1 MPNVDKVFAYENW
14 SGPVPNK
21 IGALYM
27 DAGKGKDI
35 LSFEYDEEW
44 LTKADRS
51 FVFDPDLSLFRGR
64 QYTPLDKPMFGVFAD
79 SCPDRWGRL
88 LMKRRETILAKKED
102 RKPRRLDE
110 IDFLLGV
117 YDETRMGALRFSES
131 ENGPFVSDNKDL
143 AAPPWTTLRR
153 LEYASLAFEQNDDGM
168 EEKWINQLIVPG
180 SSLGGARPKAS
191 VTAPDESLWIAKFP
205 SKQDDVNVGTW
216 EMVVHEMAAL
226 CGLNVPDAKLEN
238 FSKTGSTFL
247 TRRFDRDGKQRIH
260 FASAMTLLGKT
271 DGAGAQDGSS
281 YLDIASVIRKYGAA
295 PRKDLLELW
304 RRIVFNMA
312 VSNTDDH
319 LRNHGFLLSNEG
331 WKLSPAYD
339 MNPNAEGNAL
349 ALDVDEHSSAIDF
362 ALALSVARWFDVT
375 DKQAVEAQKEIA
387 DVVVNHWR
395 RLAKQYQLSRSE
407 IENMAPAFDM
417 AYKS

>member
-362 ALALSVARWFDVT
+362 ALALSVARWFDMT
-375 DKQAVEAQKEIA
+375 DKQAIEAQKEIV
-387 DVVVNHWR
+387 DVVENHWR
-395 RLAKQYQLSRSE
+395 RLAKQFELSRSE

-417 AYKS
+417 AFKS

>member
-1 MPNVDKVFAYENW
+1 MPSMDKVFVYENW

-21 IGALYM
+21 IGALYI
-27 DAGKGKDI
+27 DALKGKEVI
-35 LSFEYDEEW
+35 SFEYDEEW
-44 LTKADRS
+44 LTKADRN

-64 QYTPLDKPMFGVFAD
+64 QYTPLDKSMFGMFAD

-88 LMKRRETILAKKED
+88 LMKRREAILAKKED
-102 RKPRRLDE
+102 RKPRRLAE

-117 YDETRMGALRFSES
+117 YDKTRMGALRFSES

-153 LEYASLAFEQNDDGM
+153 LESASLAFEQNDDGM
-168 EEKWINQLIVPG
+168 EEKWIQQLIVPG

-191 VTAPDESLWIAKFP
+191 VTAPDGSLWIAKFP
-205 SKQDDVNVGTW
+205 SKQDDINVGAW

-247 TRRFDRDGKQRIH
+247 PRRFDRDEGQRIH

-281 YLDIASVIRKYGAA
+281 YLDIASVIRKYGAT

-304 RRIVFNMA
+304 KRIVFNMA

-362 ALALSVARWFDVT
+362 ALALSVARWFDMT
-375 DKQAVEAQKEIA
+375 DKQAIEAQKEIV
-387 DVVVNHWR
+387 DVVENHWR
-395 RLAKQYQLSRSE
+395 RLAKQFEISRSE
-407 IENMAPAFDM
+407 IENMAPAFNI
-417 AYKS
+417 AFKS